1 MTSENQKSL
10 IIDEYKQDIYREL
23 VNSILLKDVLIDNIE
38 KQIVVISTANPEIK
52 TITSLPDDTFSVGS
66 YVLFEGEYWIIISS
80 DCDDDIYSKGE
91 MRICKNTLKFQ
102 NASGDIFSYK
112 YFVNS
117 ATPSLD
123 ENTSLINSDTVR
135 KIVIPFNS
143 VTAQFYSGK
152 RFLGTSF
159 NGIPQCWKIT
169 DLDSESKPGLL
180 IIALEKDE
188 YKEASDNKV
197 LGIADYYIPTE
208 PDGDEEIATCKIS
221 YLGLP
226 QIKIGGSAKK
236 FTAIFRDGSGNVLT
250 NITPVWD
257 IDLPQGLE
265 NYFNCTSNGNFI
277 SISAIN
283 KIVLQGKKVTVNL
296 SGSTGNYSA
305 SVEAEV
311 VSAI

>member
-10 IIDEYKQDIYREL
+10 IIDEYKQDIQREL

-38 KQIVVISTANPEIK
+38 KQIVVISTDNPEIK
-52 TITSLPDDTFSVGS
+52 TITSLPDETFSVGS

-152 RFLGTSF
+152 RFLGTAF
-159 NGIPQCWKIT
+159 NGVPQCWRIT
-169 DLDSESKPGLL
+169 DLNADGKVGLL
-180 IIALEKDE
+180 TITLERDE
-188 YKEASDNKV
+188 FNPDVDNKA
-197 LGIADYYIPTE
+197 LGIADYYAPPNNTPI
-208 PDGDEEIATCKIS
+208 GVKLCSIA

-226 QIKIGGSAKK
+226 QIKIGSTAKR
-236 FTAIFRDGSGNVLT
+236 FEAVFRNANGDVLT
-250 NITPVWD
+250 NVSPVWNVTY
-257 IDLPQGLE
+257 PVGYE
-265 NYFNCTSNGNFI
+265 NYFTSVSNGSFI
-277 SISAIN
+277 SISTSN
-283 KIVLQGKKVTVNL
+283 KIVLQGKKVTIEL
-296 SGSTGNYSA
+296 SGDTGNFSA
-305 SVEAEV
+305 SLEVEV